1 LAQAEPYLLALLE
14 DRYSTPSAYLSSGIF
29 VLALVYLHRGH
40 NSEVRKEVGLLET
53 TFRERNDNSALA
65 MTEAIRVELLLREN
79 RLNEAQ
85 SLGNR
90 IEYNLIPPHWLLY
103 VPQLTLIKLLLIQ
116 ESPGSLR
123 EARTQLEI
131 LDENM
136 RKIKRNNIRIDL
148 LVLLALVCDL
158 QGDEPSAFENLSI
171 ALVLGSIGGN
181 IRTFVDLGEPMANL
195 LRRLK
200 VQKIV
205 ENQTTYLDQLLAA
218 FPETP
223 IPLPVDQS
231 SLADPLTGRE
241 LEILDLLAQRLSN
254 KEIAAQLVIS
264 PRTVKRHTLN
274 IYNKLEVNSRLQ
286 AVKKA
291 SDLGILV

>member
-1 LAQAEPYLLALLE
+1 
-14 DRYSTPSAYLSSGIF
+14 
-29 VLALVYLHRGH
+29 
-40 NSEVRKEVGLLET
+40 
-53 TFRERNDNSALA
+53 
-65 MTEAIRVELLLREN
+65 
-79 RLNEAQ
+79 
-85 SLGNR
+85 
-90 IEYNLIPPHWLLY
+90 
-103 VPQLTLIKLLLIQ
+103 
-116 ESPGSLR
+116 
-123 EARTQLEI
+123 
-131 LDENM
+131 
-136 RKIKRNNIRIDL
+136 
-148 LVLLALVCDL
+148 
-158 QGDEPSAFENLSI
+158 
-171 ALVLGSIGGN
+171 
-181 IRTFVDLGEPMANL
+181 MANL

-205 ENQTTYLDQLLAA
+205 ENQTAYLDQLLAA